1 MKEPLAKNSADWRR
15 IFGALANEDA
25 RRAYAQASLGIQSD
39 IPPTKYAKA
48 LKNLQAAGLL
58 DANGEP
64 DEGIFARVLIELS
77 PSSPRTGI
85 NRFMDA
91 DGRIERYPKAY
102 GERVALLRHVGAQV
116 FTPDEQLSES
126 DLTIRL
132 ETIAEDAVL
141 LRRYLVDYGVVVR
154 RPDGSIYRL
163 ADGSD

>member
-25 RRAYAQASLGIQSD
+25 RRAFAQATLGIQND
-39 IPPTKYAKA
+39 IPPARYAKA
-48 LKNLQAAGLL
+48 LKNLQAAGLVG
-58 DANGEP
+58 AKGEP
-64 DEGIFARVLIELS
+64 DEGIFARVLNGLS
-77 PSSPRTGI
+77 PSTPREGV

-91 DGRIERYPKAY
+91 DGRIERYPKAH
-102 GERVALLRHVGAQV
+102 GERVALLRHVGARV
-116 FTPDEQLSES
+116 LRPAEQLSEL

-132 ETIAEDAVL
+132 EEIAEDAVL
-141 LRRYLVDYGVVVR
+141 LRRYLVDYGVVIR

>member
-25 RRAYAQASLGIQSD
+25 RRAYAQATLGIQSD
-39 IPPTKYAKA
+39 IPPAKYAKA
-48 LKNLQAAGLL
+48 LKNLHAAGLIS
-58 DANGEP
+58 ANREP

-77 PSSPRTGI
+77 SSTPREGV
-85 NRFMDA
+85 NRFLDA

-102 GERVALLRHVGAQV
+102 GERIGLLRHVAARAIK
-116 FTPDEQLSES
+116 PDEQLSES
-126 DLTIRL
+126 DLTMRL
-132 ETIAEDAVL
+132 EEIAEDAVL
-141 LRRYLVDYGVVVR
+141 LRRYLVDYGVVIR